1 MLQKNP
7 WQSYRQV
14 ATTTASPGQLILM
27 LYEGALRFLELAHRG
42 FSEEDPL
49 QFNQT
54 INNNILKAQAIINEL
69 NLTLNMEAGGQFS
82 QNMRRLYSYLERR
95 LQESNQYKQQE
106 GLNEVIQRLTVLRD
120 AWSEMLSKQGEGE
133 AALTS
138 LAAVG

>member
-49 QFNQT
+49 PFNQT
-54 INNNILKAQAIINEL
+54 IINEL